1 MKFSEKVKRKIDVE
15 LRSRLHI
22 MDSTET
28 IRYVLSKNCSVSR
41 FGDGEFKLMCDHKDL
56 RFQPY
61 SGELRAR
68 MEDVLKNRPDGLLLC
83 VPYGMNHVRPYNSRA
98 EEFWKN
104 WRWFHLPETA
114 AMLRDFCGDCTFGDT
129 LVTRPYI
136 DYRNSDNAKI
146 VFPMLEK
153 LWKDREILLVEGKET
168 RMGIGNDLL
177 DGAGSVKRILG
188 PGKNA
193 FAVYDELLQAVL
205 SNWHGELVLLAL
217 GPTATVLACDLCR
230 HGIRAL
236 DVGHMDIEYEWYR
249 SGARD
254 KTLIRGKYVNEV
266 PDNVATEEC
275 RDETYLSQIIATV
288 G

>member
-1 MKFSEKVKRKIDVE
+1 MS
-15 LRSRLHI
+15 
-22 MDSTET
+22 STET

-61 SGELRAR
+61 SDELRVR
-68 MEDVLKNRPDGLLLC
+68 MEDVLKNRPDDLLLC
-83 VPYGMNHVRPYNSRA
+83 VPYGMNHVRLYNDRA

-114 AMLRDFCGDCTFGDT
+114 AMLRDFCGNYTFGDT

-136 DYRNSDNAKI
+136 DYRNADNAKT
-146 VFPMLEK
+146 VFPMLEE
-153 LWKDREILLVEGKET
+153 LWKGRDILLVEGKET

-177 DGAGSVKRILG
+177 DGARSVKRILG

-193 FAVYDELLQAVL
+193 FSVYDGLLQAVL

-230 HGIRAL
+230 QGIRAL

-249 SGARD
+249 SGAKD

-275 RDETYLSQIIATV
+275 RDARYLSQIIATV
-288 G
+288 E